1 MEVIIKRCV
10 FTDEWFAPKPSRFKW
25 RIPILSTWIKLCLPP
40 RETPTQEFK
49 NYALGFRFEPTP
61 RELEIIQSNNLFG
74 HPALKIRETD
84 QPITFAE
91 ILGPE
96 FVPELNPSQA
106 SLLSVEAKVRQ
117 AAITWSHFFKS
128 LDGIE

>member
-1 MEVIIKRCV
+1 MEVIIKRVV
-10 FTDEWFAPKPSRFKW
+10 FPDEWFAPKPARFKW
-25 RIPILSTWIKLCLPP
+25 RVPIVSALMELCLPP
-40 RETPTQEFK
+40 TETPTQEFK

-84 QPITFAE
+84 RPITFAE

-96 FVPELNPSQA
+96 FVPEIDPSQA
-106 SLLSVEAKVRQ
+106 ALLSVEGKVRQ
-117 AAITWSHFFKS
+117 VAIAWTHFFKS
-128 LDGIE
+128 LDGLE